1 MGAASTVSGA
11 LAYSEPAVTL
21 WEDMGPRP
29 HHNADVFRTPGVDFG
44 KYGDASMR
52 TEDPSLVRA
61 CGCRIHTDRSLWPP
75 QDLPF
80 GFRV

>member
-44 KYGDASMR
+44 KYGDASMQ
-52 TEDPSLVRA
+52 TEDPSLVRV
-61 CGCRIHTDRSLWPP
+61 CGEA
-75 QDLPF
+75 
-80 GFRV
+80 